1 LCGGRLTI
9 RIARGPERDPESA
22 KRMILETPGIIEE
35 ELQVLDGHLRAGT
48 GNLIDLLAVD
58 VRGALALI
66 EFDRNGEEE
75 LFHRVLDHHAW
86 VAGQALFLRR
96 LYGGGR
102 IDPFRT
108 PRLFVLSPR
117 FSGGFLKKLSYLKIP
132 VEPRVYRLLV
142 AGDEPALYVE
152 RAETW
157 SAEAD
162 LPAVADDGAS
172 LPAAP
177 ERLSPEELEAF
188 YDFERKLLENDGKA
202 RA

>member
-1 LCGGRLTI
+1 
-9 RIARGPERDPESA
+9 
-22 KRMILETPGIIEE
+22 MILETPGIIEE
-35 ELQVLDGHLRAGT
+35 ELQVLDGHLRAGN
-48 GNLIDLLAVD
+48 GNLIDLIAVD
-58 VRGALALI
+58 ARGVLTLL
-66 EFDRNGEEE
+66 EFDRDDEEE
-75 LFHRVLDHHAW
+75 LFHRLLDHHAW
-86 VAGQALFLRR
+86 VAAQALFLRR

-108 PRLFVLSPR
+108 PRLFVLSHR

-157 SAEAD
+157 SAEEDFPAAAAAD
-162 LPAVADDGAS
+162 PS
-172 LPAAP
+172 FPAAP

-188 YDFERKLLENDGKA
+188 YDFERKLLGDDGKV
-202 RA
+202 RP